1 MVVRALMGVLALA
14 AGPAQAEPGIRTVP
28 VIFSGG
34 TTRQVIH
41 GSIRG
46 YDVIDYSLRAAA
58 GQKLSVVFTTSNGS
72 SYFNVGVQGAPEA
85 LFNGATSGNRFSS
98 VLAANGSYAVRVYLM
113 RNAARRNEVA
123 RYTLS
128 IGLAGAGPVA
138 TGGLWPPGRG
148 GTIQRAVRP
157 AFCRG
162 EVSGMYAV
170 RAAEVRSGPIVP
182 VPGEG
187 SAIDGSVD
195 KGVDGIKRFRCRF
208 DARGRFIDV
217 MAMTSDGE

>member
-1 MVVRALMGVLALA
+1 MVTKAVIGALALA
-14 AGPAQAEPGIRTVP
+14 AGPVQAEPGIRTVP

-34 TTRQVIH
+34 ATRQVIH
-41 GSIRG
+41 GTIRG

-58 GQKLSVVFTTSNGS
+58 GQTLSVRFSTSNRS

-85 LFNGATSGNRFSS
+85 LFNGAISGNRFSS
-98 VLAANGSYAVRVYLM
+98 VLAANGTYAVRVYLM
-113 RNAARRNEVA
+113 RNAARRNETA
-123 RYTLS
+123 RYTLTL
-128 IGLAGAGPVA
+128 GLAGTAPVA
-138 TGGLWPPGRG
+138 TAGLWPPGRG
-148 GTIQRAVRP
+148 GTIDRAVRP

-170 RAAEVRSGPIVP
+170 RSVMVKAGPIVV

-195 KGVDGIKRFRCRF
+195 KGAEGIRRFRCRF